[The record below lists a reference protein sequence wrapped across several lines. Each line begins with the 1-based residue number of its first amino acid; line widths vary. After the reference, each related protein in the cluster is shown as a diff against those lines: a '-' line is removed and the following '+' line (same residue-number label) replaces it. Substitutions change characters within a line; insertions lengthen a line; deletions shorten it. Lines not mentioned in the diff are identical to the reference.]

1 MSSVT
6 NTDQNSK
13 LGILAS
19 RSTGGPIRF
28 GAVAIGRNEGDRL
41 IRCLESLSA
50 AVTVVYVDSGSSDGS
65 AQIARKL
72 AADVV
77 ELDISVPFT
86 AARARNAGFRRLQ
99 QIAPQLEYVQFVDGD
114 CELAAGWT
122 VAAES
127 LLERMP
133 DVAAVCGL
141 LREREPDRSIY
152 NWLCEQ
158 EWNGPVG
165 EIRSCAGNVMHRA
178 LALNSVGGYRE
189 DVIAAE
195 EDELCLRLRAASW
208 RIWRLDCEMATHD
221 AAMTHFGQW
230 WKRSL
235 RAGYAFAQGAALHGT
250 QPERHFVW
258 ESRRALLWGLWIP
271 MACAVAAITWGP
283 IALLALLIYPL
294 QVLRLTATG
303 SGRIGDRASLAFFQV
318 LARFPESLG
327 LLRYKRD
334 RILKRGPAI
343 IEHKLLHDPPPN
355 KINSANS
362 LLPIEPGK
370 THRDRNC

>member
-1 MSSVT
+1 MSSVN
-6 NTDQNSK
+6 NTDHNSK
-13 LGILAS
+13 QGAPTS
-19 RSTGGPIRF
+19 RSTGVPISF

-41 IRCLESLSA
+41 VRCLKSLSA
-50 AVTVVYVDSGSSDGS
+50 AAAAVYVDSGSSDGS
-65 AQIARKL
+65 VQTARSL
-72 AADVV
+72 DADVV
-77 ELDISVPFT
+77 ELDIGVPFT

-114 CELAAGWT
+114 CEMAAGWT
-122 VAAES
+122 DAAVS
-127 LLERMP
+127 LLKSRP

-141 LREREPDRSIY
+141 LREREPERSIY
-152 NWLCEQ
+152 NWLCDQ
-158 EWNGPVG
+158 EWNGPIG

-178 LALNSVGGYRE
+178 SALASVGGYRE

-195 EDELCLRLRAASW
+195 EDELCIRLRAANW

-230 WKRSL
+230 WRRSL
-235 RAGYAFAQGAALHGT
+235 RAGYAFAQGADLHGT

-271 MACAVAAITWGP
+271 MACAAAAIAIGP
-283 IALLALLIYPL
+283 VALLTLLIYPL

-303 SGRIGDRASLAFFQV
+303 SGRIGDRASLAFFHV

-327 LLRYKRD
+327 QFRYKRD
-334 RILKRGPAI
+334 RLLKRGPTI
-343 IEHKLLHDPPPN
+343 IEHKRTLDPAP
-355 KINSANS
+355 K
-362 LLPIEPGK
+362 
-370 THRDRNC
+370 